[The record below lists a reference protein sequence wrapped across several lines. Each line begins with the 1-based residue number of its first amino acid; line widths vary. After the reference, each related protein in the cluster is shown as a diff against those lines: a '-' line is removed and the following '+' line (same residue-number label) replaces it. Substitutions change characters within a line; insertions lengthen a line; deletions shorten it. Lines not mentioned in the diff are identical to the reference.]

1 MKKELNILSMLI
13 LAASLIWTPICYSQ
27 QPGPE
32 EVYQQY
38 RTTLSTKNDF
48 DSLIGLLSS
57 RTLEASNH
65 YIEKVKSRGL
75 SEAEAKSALFGGRK
89 RNFKYEKSRKQVD
102 FQQAGN
108 KAIITF
114 EVESENIPNHF
125 KNKPSVDSVVTIEKT
140 IEEVH
145 FVNENGWK
153 LDHTLITP
161 RKSK

>member
-38 RTTLSTKNDF
+38 RKTLSTKNNF

-89 RNFKYEKSRKQVD
+89 RNFKYEKSRKQID

-153 LDHTLITP
+153 LDHTLISP
-161 RKSK
+161 RK